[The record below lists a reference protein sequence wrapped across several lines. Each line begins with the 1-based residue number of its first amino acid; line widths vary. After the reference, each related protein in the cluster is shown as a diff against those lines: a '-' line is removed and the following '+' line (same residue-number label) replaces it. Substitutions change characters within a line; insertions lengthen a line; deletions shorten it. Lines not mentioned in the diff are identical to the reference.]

1 MITQH
6 VNFYPWRGAR
16 YDTGINNKRILILGE
31 SHYCEDSDKSQ
42 KSRHKCPKEF
52 DNYCMSCYMD
62 RECHEKTIDTIV
74 EHLSSENYRTH
85 KTFESLVNGH
95 SLSEKERFE
104 FWHHLAFYEYIQYA
118 QPKPKMPLK
127 QGDPTQ
133 NRNAFLEVLDLL
145 KPDKIIIWGKRFYHL
160 LLNEFGGEIIVHPTY
175 PRAWNWKINNIDIL
189 IVDHPCCPYGRSR
202 KLGQIIREF
211 IFQTGQAGE

>member
-1 MITQH
+1 MQH

-42 KSRHKCPKEF
+42 KSRHRCPKEF

-211 IFQTGQAGE
+211 IFQTGHVGE

>member
-1 MITQH
+1 MQH
-6 VNFYPWRGAR
+6 VNFYPWRGAK

-42 KSRHKCPKEF
+42 KSRHRCPKEF

-62 RECHEKTIDTIV
+62 RECHEKTIDT
-74 EHLSSENYRTH
+74 
-85 KTFESLVNGH
+85 
-95 SLSEKERFE
+95 
-104 FWHHLAFYEYIQYA
+104 
-118 QPKPKMPLK
+118 
-127 QGDPTQ
+127 
-133 NRNAFLEVLDLL
+133 
-145 KPDKIIIWGKRFYHL
+145 
-160 LLNEFGGEIIVHPTY
+160 
-175 PRAWNWKINNIDIL
+175 

>member
-1 MITQH
+1 MQH

-31 SHYCEDSDKSQ
+31 SHYCDDSDKSQ
-42 KSRHKCPKEF
+42 KSRHRCPKEF

>member
-1 MITQH
+1 MQH

-42 KSRHKCPKEF
+42 KSRHRCPKEF

-133 NRNAFLEVLDLL
+133 NRNALLEVLDLL

>member
-1 MITQH
+1 MQH
-6 VNFYPWRGAR
+6 VNFYPWRGAK

-31 SHYCEDSDKSQ
+31 SHYCEDYDKSQ

-52 DNYCMSCYMD
+52 DNYCMSCHMD

-85 KTFESLVNGH
+85 KTFETHVNGH

-127 QGDPTQ
+127 QGNPTQ
-133 NRNAFLEVLDLL
+133 NRNAFLEVLELL

-175 PRAWNWKINNIDIL
+175 PGAWNWKINNIDIL
-189 IVDHPCCPYGRSR
+189 IFDHPCCPYGKSS

-211 IFQTGQAGE
+211 IFQTGHVGE

>member
-1 MITQH
+1 MQH
-6 VNFYPWRGAR
+6 VNFYPWRGAK

-42 KSRHKCPKEF
+42 KSRHRCPKEF

-133 NRNAFLEVLDLL
+133 NRNAFLEVLELL

-189 IVDHPCCPYGRSR
+189 IVDHPCCPYGKSS

-211 IFQTGQAGE
+211 IFQTGHVGE

>member
-1 MITQH
+1 MQH

-42 KSRHKCPKEF
+42 KSRHRCPKEF

-175 PRAWNWKINNIDIL
+175 PRA
-189 IVDHPCCPYGRSR
+189 
-202 KLGQIIREF
+202 
-211 IFQTGQAGE
+211 

>member
-1 MITQH
+1 MQH

-42 KSRHKCPKEF
+42 KSRHRCPKEF

>member
-42 KSRHKCPKEF
+42 KSRHACPKEF
-52 DNYCMSCYMD
+52 DRYCMSCHMD
-62 RECHEKTIDTIV
+62 SECHEKTIDTIV
-74 EHLSSENYRTH
+74 EHLSTENYNTH
-85 KTFESLVNGH
+85 KTFKTHVNGH
-95 SLSEKERFE
+95 LLSNKERFE
-104 FWHHLAFYEYIQYA
+104 FWHHLAFYEYIQFA
-118 QPKPKMPLK
+118 QPKPQMPLI
-127 QGDPTQ
+127 QGDPIK

-160 LLNEFGGEIIVHPTY
+160 LLKEFGGEVIEHPAY
-175 PRAWNWKINNIDIL
+175 PRAWTWKIKNIDVL

-202 KLGQIIREF
+202 KLGPIIREF
-211 IFQTGQAGE
+211 IFQTE

>member
-1 MITQH
+1 MQH

-16 YDTGINNKRILILGE
+16 YDTGIKNKRILILGE

-42 KSRHKCPKEF
+42 KSRHRCPKEF

>member
-1 MITQH
+1 MQH

-42 KSRHKCPKEF
+42 KSRHRCPKEF

-133 NRNAFLEVLDLL
+133 NRNAFLEVLELL

>member
-1 MITQH
+1 MQH

-42 KSRHKCPKEF
+42 KSRHRCPKEF

-74 EHLSSENYRTH
+74 EHLSSENYKTH

-211 IFQTGQAGE
+211 IYQTGQAGE

>member
-1 MITQH
+1 
-6 VNFYPWRGAR
+6 
-16 YDTGINNKRILILGE
+16 
-31 SHYCEDSDKSQ
+31 
-42 KSRHKCPKEF
+42 
-52 DNYCMSCYMD
+52 
-62 RECHEKTIDTIV
+62 
-74 EHLSSENYRTH
+74 
-85 KTFESLVNGH
+85 
-95 SLSEKERFE
+95 
-104 FWHHLAFYEYIQYA
+104 
-118 QPKPKMPLK
+118 MPLK
-127 QGDPTQ
+127 QGNPTQ

-175 PRAWNWKINNIDIL
+175 PGAWNWKINNIDIL

>member
-1 MITQH
+1 MQH

-42 KSRHKCPKEF
+42 KSRHRCPKEF

-62 RECHEKTIDTIV
+62 RECHEKTIDTIA